1 MTDYEDY
8 RQRIIDAQMQWNH
21 ERSAIYVASM
31 LVSSEFEGELEPPKI
46 PGPDNYDTMTLAQMV
61 DAVNKMEPG
70 VVYAAAQAWH
80 NISKGLKDKAQ
91 AFNDRFQKT
100 VEGTGGPP
108 AWGGLAAQKAVGSVR
123 EYARQ
128 TDNLGT
134 AAHMVAIKLSEME
147 TGLSQTKALMPLVSE
162 RPDLRGKTLPA
173 EGIMKEGDYTEEE
186 AENEGRRVLRTVYS
200 QVAHQSDHG
209 VPVLPSAPVVVDD
222 GGPGPVQTTG
232 RPSNTGQQG
241 DPGSS
246 PQQPQQGETPQ
257 DPGEQPQGT
266 PNENTT
272 AASTTPQ
279 TAPTPTDP
287 GRTTMS
293 APTNTP
299 STTPGTPYVP
309 TTTGNPN
316 TLGRPSSPGTP
327 GSPGRPSTPGAP
339 GSPTGPAPG
348 RSIPGTPQ
356 TPQQNGVAPA
366 AAARAN
372 GVPAGRAGMPGMPMG
387 MAPGAGRGQ
396 DEERNGQSAIKE
408 YLITKEHGEEL
419 TGLDR
424 IPKTV
429 PPVLGDDDR

>member
-8 RQRIIDAQMQWNH
+8 RQRIIDAQTQWNQ
-21 ERSAIYVASM
+21 ERSAIYIASM
-31 LVSSEFEGELEPPKI
+31 LVGSGFEGDLEPPTI

-61 DAVNKMEPG
+61 EAVEKMNPALVQAAGKTWFKISSELQDAAE
-70 VVYAAAQAWH
+70 
-80 NISKGLKDKAQ
+80 
-91 AFNDRFQKT
+91 AFNSEFRKT
-100 VEGTGGPP
+100 VEGDGGTR
-108 AWGGLAAQKAVGSVR
+108 AWGGVAADQAVASVQR
-123 EYARQ
+123 YTGQ
-128 TDNLGT
+128 TEVLGT
-134 AAHMVAIKLSEME
+134 AAHLVGLKLNEME
-147 TGLSQTKALMPLVSE
+147 TGLNQTKALMPLVSE

-222 GGPGPVQTTG
+222 GGPGPAQTTG
-232 RPSNTGQQG
+232 RPSTAGQQD
-241 DPGSS
+241 DPGSN

-287 GRTTMS
+287 GRTTIS

-339 GSPTGPAPG
+339 GTPTGPAPG

-387 MAPGAGRGQ
+387 MAPSVGRGQ